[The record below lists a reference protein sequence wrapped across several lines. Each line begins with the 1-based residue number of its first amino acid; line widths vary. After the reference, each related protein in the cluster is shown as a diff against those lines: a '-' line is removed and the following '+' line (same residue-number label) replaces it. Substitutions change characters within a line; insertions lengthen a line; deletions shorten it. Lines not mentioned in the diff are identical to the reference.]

1 MTIARLNEGIKIM
14 SCSKEIKGGQNS
26 NVTYI
31 DFRDIQL
38 DGEKETFTSLTYQ
51 QSLGNPNALNRTL
64 GENVVP

>member
-14 SCSKEIKGGQNS
+14 SCCKEIKGGQNS

-31 DFRDIQL
+31 DLRDIQL

-51 QSLGNPNALNRTL
+51 HSLGNPNALNRML
-64 GENVVP
+64 GEKVVP